1 MYVCIPLMFGSASKN
16 RNACLR
22 NACLRQMKISHSI
35 KTSKVFGV
43 ECRRTNFLGRDPVP
57 YFNGG
62 ESLVDSRPTL
72 CYKAATYQ
80 VSNMGG
86 VENYII
92 SLRRAHLYKRKSD
105 SGV

>member
-1 MYVCIPLMFGSASKN
+1 MFSFDVWECFKKPE
-16 RNACLR
+16 CLPE
-22 NACLRQMKISHSI
+22 RQMKTSHSI

-43 ECRRTNFLGRDPVP
+43 DCRRTNFLGRDQVP

-86 VENYII
+86 IQKTT
-92 SLRRAHLYKRKSD
+92 SL
-105 SGV
+105 V